1 MPFSALTR
9 CVAPFPPLP
18 AFARGSGALPQ
29 PLDGCFPCRYGMLR
43 RLRGCAHRSAVP
55 APHPAAFPRQ
65 HGASPRLGSVGVP
78 YSWGVPLVFFYHTLC
93 PEATPQIHPAM
104 ATNVMTS
111 QTVEH
116 VTHPS
121 ACAAPAA
128 SSAPC
133 LWRLPVPLP
142 PPRIRVVS
150 ADEFLLQ
157 EETGMIC
164 TGAPVQ
170 PGAGAWSRSTSSV
183 TRGERQRRLPG
194 GCHAPGPE

>member
-1 MPFSALTR
+1 MPFSARTR
-9 CVAPFPPLP
+9 CVAPFPLHR
-18 AFARGSGALPQ
+18 ASARGSGALPQ

-78 YSWGVPLVFFYHTLC
+78 YSWGVPPVFFYHTLC
-93 PEATPQIHPAM
+93 PEATPQIHTAM

-116 VTHPS
+116 VTHS
-121 ACAAPAA
+121 DAFAAPAA

-133 LWRLPVPLP
+133 LWRVPVTLP
-142 PPRIRVVS
+142 PPRRRTWR
-150 ADEFLLQ
+150 AGTLLQ
-157 EETGMIC
+157 PSERGMI
-164 TGAPVQ
+164 
-170 PGAGAWSRSTSSV
+170 GAGAWSRSTSSV
-183 TRGERQRRLPG
+183 TRRDAQRRRQGSARLQSSG
-194 GCHAPGPE
+194 